1 MNGTFNIMGDFLNT
15 TSLVAAFLAGV
26 AALFAPCCI
35 TVLLPSYLGSIFRQR
50 ATVFLMTFVFF
61 LGLLTVFLPIGLSFG
76 LVGQIISRLH
86 DPLFFTGG
94 GFLLALGLF
103 ILLGFHYT
111 LPFAP
116 SSNVKAVNPISVY
129 ILGIFSGLATTCCAP
144 VLAGVMALSVLPGS
158 VFWAGMYTVAY
169 VLGMTVPLFVIAA
182 FLDKANVSKKLM
194 SFKKRLSY
202 DFLGRIVEL
211 SVSEVLAGGIFVLM
225 GLLIIYLT
233 LTGNLST
240 HASYQLT
247 LNIYIA
253 QTTIFIN
260 RYLSFL
266 PQSFWAGL
274 FLLVIIFLSI
284 VAYKKS
290 KSHE

>member
-1 MNGTFNIMGDFLNT
+1 MEFLNT
-15 TSLVAAFLAGV
+15 TSLIAAFLAGI

-35 TVLLPSYLGSIFRQR
+35 TVLLPSYLGSIFRQK

-76 LVGQIISRLH
+76 LVGQIINRLH

-94 GFLLALGLF
+94 AFLLLLGLF
-103 ILLGFHYT
+103 ILLGFHYS

-116 SSNVKAVNPISVY
+116 SSNVKAVNPVSVY

-182 FLDKANVSKKLM
+182 FLDKTNVSKSLM

-202 DFLGRIVEL
+202 NFLGRTIEL
-211 SVSEVLAGGIFVLM
+211 SAAELLAGGIFLLM
-225 GLLIIYLT
+225 GFIIIYLT
-233 LTGNLST
+233 LTRNLST
-240 HASYQLT
+240 HAAYQLT

-253 QTTIFIN
+253 QATIFIN
-260 RYLSFL
+260 RYFGFL
-266 PQSFWAGL
+266 PQFFWA
-274 FLLVIIFLSI
+274 LLFLSI
-284 VAYKKS
+284 VVFICAVAYKKA
-290 KSHE
+290 KK

>member
-1 MNGTFNIMGDFLNT
+1 MDFLNT
-15 TSLVAAFLAGV
+15 TSLVAAFLAGI

-35 TVLLPSYLGSIFRQR
+35 TVLLPSYLGSIFRQK

-86 DPLFFTGG
+86 DPLFLIGG
-94 GFLLALGLF
+94 GFLLTLGLF

-111 LPFAP
+111 LPF
-116 SSNVKAVNPISVY
+116 SSNSNVKAVNPISVY

-158 VFWAGMYTVAY
+158 VFWAGMYTVSY
-169 VLGMTVPLFVIAA
+169 VLGMTIPLFVIAA
-182 FLDKANVSKKLM
+182 FLDKNNISKNLM
-194 SFKKRLSY
+194 SFKKRFAY
-202 DFLGRIVEL
+202 NFLGRTVEL
-211 SVSEVLAGGIFVLM
+211 SAAELLAGLIFLLM
-225 GLLIIYLT
+225 GILIIYLT

-240 HASYQLT
+240 HAAYQLT

-253 QTTIFIN
+253 RATIFIN
-260 RYLSFL
+260 RYFGFL
-266 PQSFWAGL
+266 PQYFWALL
-274 FLLVIIFLSI
+274 FLFIVAFLSI
-284 VAYKKS
+284 IAYKKA
-290 KSHE
+290 KK